1 MYAVEVSPDFL
12 ITVTDAVMVEVTA
25 FEPNPLSS
33 APCPLP
39 TAHCPLPTAY
49 CILITM
55 LPTIEW
61 KGDAVVM
68 IDQRKLPASE
78 VYVTC
83 RTAHDVAKAIK
94 TMVIR
99 GAPAI
104 GVSAAMGIALGMSKS
119 RNSGTKAFTTEFQR
133 TCELL
138 ASTRP
143 TAVNLF
149 WAIARMQRCFAE
161 AAQAGQ
167 SVDEIKAHL
176 IAESAAIHDEDVASC
191 RAIGA
196 FGASLVPDEATILT
210 HCNAGALAT
219 AGYGTA
225 LGVIRG
231 AVEQGKRVVV
241 LADETRP
248 FLQGA
253 RLTAWE
259 LVKDGIDT
267 TVITDNMAGTIM
279 KNSRVDLVVVG
290 ADRIAANGDVANK
303 VGTYTV
309 AVLAREHGIPFYVA
323 APISTVDLATP
334 DGTGIPIEERPSR
347 EVTHVG
353 TNQLTPAGASIR
365 NPAFDVTPAKYIAAI
380 VTDRGIARPPF
391 TESLAAL
398 VAGSV
403 APALS

>member
-1 MYAVEVSPDFL
+1 
-12 ITVTDAVMVEVTA
+12 
-25 FEPNPLSS
+25 
-33 APCPLP
+33 
-39 TAHCPLPTAY
+39 
-49 CILITM
+49 M

-61 KGDAVVM
+61 KTDAVVM

-78 VYVTC
+78 IYVTC
-83 RTAHDVAKAIK
+83 RTATEVAKAIK

-104 GVSAAMGIALGMSKS
+104 GVAAAMGIALGMSKS
-119 RNSGTKAFTTEFQR
+119 KAAGTKQFTTEFQR
-133 TCELL
+133 TCDLL
-138 ASTRP
+138 AATRP

-149 WAIARMQRCFAE
+149 WAIERMKRCFAE
-161 AAQAGQ
+161 VAQGGH
-167 SVDEIKAHL
+167 SVDEIKARL
-176 IAESAAIHDEDVASC
+176 ITEATAIHDEDVASC
-191 RAIGA
+191 RTIGA
-196 FGASLVPDEATILT
+196 YGATLVPDEATILT

-231 AVEQGKRVVV
+231 AVEAGKRVAV

-259 LVKDGIDT
+259 LVKDGIET

-279 KNSRVDLVVVG
+279 RNSRVDLVVVG

-303 VGTYTV
+303 VGTYAV
-309 AVLAREHGIPFYVA
+309 AVLAKEHGIPFYVA
-323 APISTVDLATP
+323 APISTVDLATA
-334 DGTGIPIEERPSR
+334 DGSGIPIEERPSR

-353 TNQLTPAGASIR
+353 SSQLTPTGAHIR
-365 NPAFDVTPAKYIAAI
+365 NPAFDVTPNKYVTAI
-380 VTDRGIARPPF
+380 ITEQGIARAPF
-391 TESLAAL
+391 STSLAAL
-398 VAGSV
+398 VQQSQKTGR
-403 APALS
+403 